1 MFTDTRTFVFS
12 NALVKVSDCIII
24 FVEELSWYVSRMAHM
39 TKTGRVYER
48 GRAFNNDLRRNIIQ
62 DIVEN
67 GGDFVTGFF
76 PGNLP
81 EIALK
86 NRTKYDSHG

>member
-1 MFTDTRTFVFS
+1 MFSD
-12 NALVKVSDCIII
+12 ALVKVSDCIII
-24 FVEELSWYVSRMAHM
+24 IVEELSWYVSRMAHM
-39 TKTGRVYER
+39 TKTGRAYER

-67 GGDFVTGFF
+67 GDDFVTGFF
-76 PGNLP
+76 PGNLS

-86 NRTKYDSHG
+86 NRTKYVSHG

>member
-1 MFTDTRTFVFS
+1 
-12 NALVKVSDCIII
+12 
-24 FVEELSWYVSRMAHM
+24 M
-39 TKTGRVYER
+39 TKTRRVYER
-48 GRAFNNDLRRNIIQ
+48 GRALNNDLRQNTIQ

-76 PGNLP
+76 PGNSS

-86 NRTKYDSHG
+86 NRTKYDTVEDLETILRVWYDQVSKSDRRIKTPSTG

>member
-39 TKTGRVYER
+39 TKTARVYER
-48 GRAFNNDLRRNIIQ
+48 ERAFNKDEILFRILWRM
-62 DIVEN
+62 E
-67 GGDFVTGFF
+67 VT
-76 PGNLP
+76 L
-81 EIALK
+81 LL
-86 NRTKYDSHG
+86 DSFHVICPKLL